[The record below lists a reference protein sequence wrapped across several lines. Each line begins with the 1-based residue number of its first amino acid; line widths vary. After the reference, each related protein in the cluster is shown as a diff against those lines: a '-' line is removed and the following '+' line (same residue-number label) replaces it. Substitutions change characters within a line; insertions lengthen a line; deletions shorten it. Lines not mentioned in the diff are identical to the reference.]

1 MALVTRAEL
10 QATLNI
16 GTLYPDAVLDQVIDA
31 ADNNVLALLI
41 RDRNF
46 IDQACCTASVT
57 PPGTGTIVRFR
68 TVRPHGYA
76 VGTDIRIG
84 EFPRTN
90 WANRQLEVIEVPE
103 DNVVVAASTQV
114 WNPGVVDPQPII
126 PNGVVYR
133 ESARNF
139 YEAIPEVKE
148 AALAIAVD
156 IFQSRVAPGGQ
167 MQAVDFT
174 PGPYRL
180 GRSLYTRVSGLL
192 GRWIDTGT
200 MVG

>member
-16 GTLYPDAVLDQVIDA
+16 GTLYPNEVLDQVIA
-31 ADNNVLALLI
+31 SSESVILALLV
-41 RDRNF
+41 RDRHF
-46 IDQACCTASVT
+46 IDQACCQASV
-57 PPGTGTIVRFR
+57 PAPGTGTRVRFR
-68 TVRPHGYA
+68 TVHPHGFK
-76 VGTDIRIG
+76 VGTEIRIG
-84 EFPRTN
+84 EFPRAN
-90 WANRQLEVIEVPE
+90 WTNRQLTVVELEGDRIVIAES
-103 DNVVVAASTQV
+103 STA
-114 WNPGVVDPQPII
+114 WNPGVTEPTPII
-126 PNGVVYR
+126 PNGLVYR
-133 ESARNF
+133 ESARAF
-139 YEAIPEVKE
+139 YDGIPEVRE

-180 GRSLYTRVSGLL
+180 GKSLYSRVSALL
-192 GRWIDTGT
+192 ARWIDTGS

>member
-1 MALVTRAEL
+1 MPLVTRSEL

-16 GTLYPDAVLDQVIDA
+16 GTLYPNEVLDQVIA
-31 ADNNVLALLI
+31 AAENNVLALLI

-46 IDQACCTASVT
+46 IDQACCTASVA
-57 PPGTGTIVRFR
+57 PPGTGTTVRFR

-76 VGTDIRIG
+76 VGTNIRIG

-90 WANRQLEVIEVPE
+90 WANRALEVIEVPE
-103 DNVVVAASTQV
+103 DNVVVAVSTQV
-114 WNPGVVDPQPII
+114 WDPGVVSPEPII

-192 GRWIDTGT
+192 GRWLDTGT